1 MSASTLESMRAKVKD
16 LKMEGIA
23 SVRPKIRCTR
33 RAFKNL

>member
-1 MSASTLESMRAKVKD
+1 MSVGTLVSMRAKGKD